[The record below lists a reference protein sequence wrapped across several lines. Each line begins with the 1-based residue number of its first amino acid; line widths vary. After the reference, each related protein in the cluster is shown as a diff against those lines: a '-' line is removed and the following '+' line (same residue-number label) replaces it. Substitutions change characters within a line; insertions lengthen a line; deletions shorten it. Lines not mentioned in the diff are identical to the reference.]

1 MLPHYLLAG
10 ATFILLFVMFLVIAR
25 TLNSIINLL
34 IKLEYL
40 VQKEYDLKKELLDV
54 KRLLDDEAREKEA
67 EMQSEKKETAK
78 SEKEK

>member
-10 ATFILLFVMFLVIAR
+10 VTFILLFVMFLVVAR

-40 VQKEYDLKKELLDV
+40 VQKEYDLKKELQEVQHLM
-54 KRLLDDEAREKEA
+54 DDEARETAA
-67 EMQSEKKETAK
+67 EVPGPKQGPEKPGKGK
-78 SEKEK
+78 

>member
-10 ATFILLFVMFLVIAR
+10 VTFILLFVMFLVVAR

-40 VQKEYDLKKELLDV
+40 IQKEYDLKKELLDV
-54 KRLLDDEAREKEA
+54 RRLIDEEAREKAA
-67 EMQSEKKETAK
+67 EMPGPKTDSGEPGTGK
-78 SEKEK
+78 

>member
-10 ATFILLFVMFLVIAR
+10 VTFILLFVMFLVVAR

-54 KRLLDDEAREKEA
+54 RRLMDDEAREKA
-67 EMQSEKKETAK
+67 EEMPGQKTDSIKPVKGK
-78 SEKEK
+78 

>member
-10 ATFILLFVMFLVIAR
+10 VTFILLFVMFLVVAR

-54 KRLLDDEAREKEA
+54 RRLIDEEAREKAA
-67 EMQSEKKETAK
+67 EMPGQKQVSEKPGKGK
-78 SEKEK
+78 